1 MPRPRTLVRHGL
13 LTLCLALASLSAA
26 ADDDCD
32 APSQRWQ
39 SREAVRQMAAQRGWQ
54 LQRIKIDDG
63 CYEID
68 GKDADGRKIEVT
80 VDPATL
86 EVIKIKYKDDDQP
99 HHD

>member
-39 SREAVRQMAAQRGWQ
+39 SREAVRQMAAQRGWD
-54 LQRIKIDDG
+54 LQRIKSDDG
-63 CYEID
+63 CY
-68 GKDADGRKIEVT
+68 
-80 VDPATL
+80 
-86 EVIKIKYKDDDQP
+86 
-99 HHD
+99 

>member
-1 MPRPRTLVRHGL
+1 MKKALTMFAFLLVFPAGM
-13 LTLCLALASLSAA
+13 AV
-26 ADDDCD
+26 ADDDCHVPMSD
-32 APSQRWQ
+32 WQ
-39 SREAVRQMAAQRGWQ
+39 PREAVAALAAKNGWTPR
-54 LQRIKIDDG
+54 RIKIDDG

-99 HHD
+99 HDD

>member
-39 SREAVRQMAAQRGWQ
+39 TREAVRQMAAQQ
-54 LQRIKIDDG
+54 I
-63 CYEID
+63 
-68 GKDADGRKIEVT
+68 GRASCRERVSSP
-80 VDPATL
+80 V
-86 EVIKIKYKDDDQP
+86 
-99 HHD
+99 